1 MKSITRTGCRILPR
15 PTFCLFTNL
24 ETISDSRARG
34 LGYGGRRGEGCV
46 GCDGGGRKVDSS
58 TGILSISLSMNSTE
72 VQSATLEYKR
82 V

>member
-1 MKSITRTGCRILPR
+1 MKSITRTVAAFCLVLHSVCSRILKRSPIR
-15 PTFCLFTNL
+15 EPG
-24 ETISDSRARG
+24 G